1 MVRNR
6 VVGVVLGGQELGQI
20 VRLSSRLGG
29 LSINQ
34 KLYPFMG
41 LGDAVDL
48 NTTINTGWYNVRTN
62 TNNRPDLLSDYALL
76 IVTGSPKA
84 TQRIVQILIDDTGLF
99 MFRLQTVSMEAIIE
113 ITRPWYYIRGLLFN
127 PSQSI

>member
-1 MVRNR
+1 
-6 VVGVVLGGQELGQI
+6 
-20 VRLSSRLGG
+20 
-29 LSINQ
+29 
-34 KLYPFMG
+34 MG

-99 MFRLQTVSMEAIIE
+99 MFRLQTVSTEAIIE
-113 ITRPWYYIRGLLFN
+113 ITRPWYYIRGLQFN

>member
-1 MVRNR
+1 
-6 VVGVVLGGQELGQI
+6 
-20 VRLSSRLGG
+20 
-29 LSINQ
+29 
-34 KLYPFMG
+34 MG

-48 NTTINTGWYNVRTN
+48 NTTINTGWYNVRAN

-99 MFRLQTVSMEAIIE
+99 MFRLQTVSMEAIKE
-113 ITRPWYYIRGLLFN
+113 ITRPWYYIRGLQFN